1 MSKHTPRRLF
11 LSELPVGER
20 DGKMAYAKLEIVAPS
35 QDPRYLVFSVARI
48 EFSYEQKHKGFISTS
63 KEEAEANA
71 RRLVACWNACEGI
84 ATDELEEIARTG
96 GMLGP
101 REDVAKIA
109 EQRDELREALQA
121 LVDAAWLEDSH
132 AVRFDGTVMF
142 SPGYDFSGIDG
153 GRRAE
158 FREEGIE
165 FVVWP
170 AGDAGGNW
178 SAYSTYDGSLWFEL
192 FETED
197 EAREQCM
204 KLLDQVMPDH
214 PISKARAAL
223 AATGEPQ

>member
-1 MSKHTPRRLF
+1 
-11 LSELPVGER
+11 
-20 DGKMAYAKLEIVAPS
+20 
-35 QDPRYLVFSVARI
+35 
-48 EFSYEQKHKGFISTS
+48 
-63 KEEAEANA
+63 
-71 RRLVACWNACEGI
+71 
-84 ATDELEEIARTG
+84 
-96 GMLGP
+96 MLGP

-121 LVDAAWLEDSH
+121 LVDAAWLKDSH

-142 SPGYDFSGIDG
+142 GPGYDFSGIDG
-153 GRRAE
+153 VRRAE

-170 AGDAGGNW
+170 VGGAGGNW

-223 AATGEPQ
+223 ASTGEPQ

>member
-1 MSKHTPRRLF
+1 MTQAENSRNTEQPASGPAFPCHPDVIPRSDRDYAGMTLRDYF
-11 LSELPVGER
+11 AAKAMQGMAGSHAYCER
-20 DGKMAYAKLEIVAPS
+20 GWDQADLAGQAY
-35 QDPRYLVFSVARI
+35 
-48 EFSYEQKHKGFISTS
+48 
-63 KEEAEANA
+63 
-71 RRLVACWNACEGI
+71 
-84 ATDELEEIARTG
+84 EIADA
-96 GMLGP
+96 MLKARNHSVGQSEND
-101 REDVAKIA
+101 RRVAACLDARK
-109 EQRDELREALQA
+109 QRDELREALQA

-170 AGDAGGNW
+170 AGGAGGNW
-178 SAYSTYDGSLWFEL
+178 SAYSTYDGSLWFER

-223 AATGEPQ
+223 AKAGEPR

>member
-1 MSKHTPRRLF
+1 MELRDYFAARAMTACYAEYCAHANVQGYEEDWKMGVALDSYAMADAMLKARDRGVGQSENDRRVAACLDALKHVSTEDLESGRVQSIGLRLF
-11 LSELPVGER
+11 
-20 DGKMAYAKLEIVAPS
+20 D
-35 QDPRYLVFSVARI
+35 
-48 EFSYEQKHKGFISTS
+48 
-63 KEEAEANA
+63 AE
-71 RRLVACWNACEGI
+71 
-84 ATDELEEIARTG
+84 
-96 GMLGP
+96 
-101 REDVAKIA
+101 K
-109 EQRDELREALQA
+109 QRDELREALQA

-158 FREEGIE
+158 FREEDIE

>member
-1 MSKHTPRRLF
+1 MTKLHTKGPWM
-11 LSELPVGER
+11 LSGSTIREDFGPLGPGRIIATAVGDYGSGPYFVE
-20 DGKMAYAKLEIVAPS
+20 
-35 QDPRYLVFSVARI
+35 DPDEKR
-48 EFSYEQKHKGFISTS
+48 
-63 KEEAEANA
+63 ANA
-71 RRLVACWNACEGI
+71 RLI
-84 ATDELEEIARTG
+84 AAAPKL
-96 GMLGP
+96 L
-101 REDVAKIA
+101 
-109 EQRDELREALQA
+109 EALQA

-132 AVRFDGTVMF
+132 AVQFDGTVMF
-142 SPGYDFSGIDG
+142 GPGYDFSGIDG
-153 GRRAE
+153 VRRAE

-170 AGDAGGNW
+170 AGGAGGNW
-178 SAYSTYDGSLWFEL
+178 SAYSTYEGSLWFEL

>member
-1 MSKHTPRRLF
+1 
-11 LSELPVGER
+11 
-20 DGKMAYAKLEIVAPS
+20 
-35 QDPRYLVFSVARI
+35 
-48 EFSYEQKHKGFISTS
+48 
-63 KEEAEANA
+63 
-71 RRLVACWNACEGI
+71 
-84 ATDELEEIARTG
+84 
-96 GMLGP
+96 
-101 REDVAKIA
+101 
-109 EQRDELREALQA
+109 
-121 LVDAAWLEDSH
+121 
-132 AVRFDGTVMF
+132 MF
-142 SPGYDFSGIDG
+142 SPSYDFSGIDG

-223 AATGEPQ
+223 ATIGEPQ

>member
-1 MSKHTPRRLF
+1 MSAKFTPGPWHANWTRLNGKAIGF
-11 LSELPVGER
+11 HVADETHGSIRPICEFY
-20 DGKMAYAKLEIVAPS
+20 DGTEAMP
-35 QDPRYLVFSVARI
+35 P
-48 EFSYEQKHKGFISTS
+48 
-63 KEEAEANA
+63 EEVEANA
-71 RRLVACWNACEGI
+71 RRLVACWNACEGMT
-84 ATDELEEIARTG
+84 ADELEEIARTG

-178 SAYSTYDGSLWFEL
+178 SAYSTYEGSLWFEL

>member
-1 MSKHTPRRLF
+1 MSAKFTPGPWHANWTRLNGKAIGF
-11 LSELPVGER
+11 HVADETHGSIRPICEFY
-20 DGKMAYAKLEIVAPS
+20 DGTEAMP
-35 QDPRYLVFSVARI
+35 P
-48 EFSYEQKHKGFISTS
+48 
-63 KEEAEANA
+63 EEVEANA
-71 RRLVACWNACEGI
+71 RLI
-84 ATDELEEIARTG
+84 AAAPKL
-96 GMLGP
+96 L
-101 REDVAKIA
+101 
-109 EQRDELREALQA
+109 EALQA

-214 PISKARAAL
+214 PISKARRAI

>member
-1 MSKHTPRRLF
+1 MTLRDYFAAKAMQGFLTAEYASTYRPEVWAKDAYEMADAMLKARNHSVGQSENDRR
-11 LSELPVGER
+11 
-20 DGKMAYAKLEIVAPS
+20 VAACL
-35 QDPRYLVFSVARI
+35 DAR
-48 EFSYEQKHKGFISTS
+48 K
-63 KEEAEANA
+63 
-71 RRLVACWNACEGI
+71 
-84 ATDELEEIARTG
+84 
-96 GMLGP
+96 
-101 REDVAKIA
+101 
-109 EQRDELREALQA
+109 QRDELREALREALQA
-121 LVDAAWLEDSH
+121 LVDAAWLKDSH

-142 SPGYDFSGIDG
+142 SFSYDFSGLDG
-153 GRRAE
+153 WRRAE
-158 FREEGIE
+158 LREEGIE

>member
-1 MSKHTPRRLF
+1 
-11 LSELPVGER
+11 VGL
-20 DGKMAYAKLEIVAPS
+20 AAIAK
-35 QDPRYLVFSVARI
+35 
-48 EFSYEQKHKGFISTS
+48 
-63 KEEAEANA
+63 AEATLAACLDA
-71 RRLVACWNACEGI
+71 R
-84 ATDELEEIARTG
+84 
-96 GMLGP
+96 
-101 REDVAKIA
+101 K
-109 EQRDELREALQA
+109 QRDELREALREALQA

-142 SPGYDFSGIDG
+142 GPGYDFSGIDG

-170 AGDAGGNW
+170 AGGAGRNW

-223 AATGEPQ
+223 ASTGEPR